1 MRGCSSCEGMVL
13 YERMLDQ
20 LEGALHVK
28 GWFHVGGC
36 LINSPRVLFMRLT
49 HMRRCIE
56 VVLTTD
62 LKYFLPKI
70 LLVEVVTMA
79 IY

>member
-1 MRGCSSCEGMVL
+1 
-13 YERMLDQ
+13 
-20 LEGALHVK
+20 
-28 GWFHVGGC
+28 
-36 LINSPRVLFMRLT
+36 MRLT

-70 LLVEVVTMA
+70 LLVEVATMA
-79 IY
+79 IYCPCTQNSVHGVHSQVSPVTQTLTSCYYIYQQVNVHV